1 MARRSAT
8 NNSSNSAK
16 DESVTTDTEVKETP
30 KATQGKGPEV
40 DPRDEALAN
49 FKEFRVG
56 SYGQRMGPMD
66 EFLRVNNL
74 PADRVVTWATDPRI
88 DNGRHLSFIK
98 SLGFRP
104 VEVDEVTTDP
114 SNQTKLVVNQY
125 EEGPHAMVALG
136 GGVLMI
142 GYRQYR
148 DERRKAQNEEMER
161 RVDAEESKLDDMGI
175 EQHSKSRRA
184 DLTEVMS

>member
-1 MARRSAT
+1 MPKSAAT
-8 NNSSNSAK
+8 DASSASDSNEAA
-16 DESVTTDTEVKETP
+16 
-30 KATQGKGPEV
+30 KATVSKSPGI

-56 SYGQRMGPMD
+56 SLGQRMGPMD

-98 SLGFRP
+98 GLGFRP
-104 VEVDEVTTDP
+104 VEIDEVTTDP
-114 SNQTKLVVNQY
+114 NNQTKLVVNQY
-125 EEGPHAMVALG
+125 EEGPHRMVTLG

-148 DERRKAQNEEMER
+148 DERRKAQKEEMER
-161 RVDAEESKLDDMGI
+161 RVDVETSKLDDIGI
-175 EQHSKSRRA
+175 EQQAKSRRA
-184 DLTEVMS
+184 DLTEVIG